1 MNRHSA
7 LLLCLAV
14 AAISVLGVIM
24 LASTS
29 VWIEGQRGD
38 YGHVWKQIMWF
49 GLGVVA
55 LMLCAWFDYRLLA
68 KHWLW
73 ILLGTCAILAL
84 CYVPGVGVER
94 NGETRWIYLPG
105 LGQFQPSEPAK
116 IGIILGIAGWF
127 ARYQAEATR
136 FWKGFVMPM
145 LLLGVPVALIFFEKD
160 MGTSVAIGAAGF
172 CVIYAAGTRLPY
184 LILSVILAGSTLSF
198 FVYTNANRMA
208 RIMAF
213 MNMEDPEVRR
223 NFGWQ
228 QYRGIVA
235 FMSGGLSGQGLG
247 NGSEKH
253 GYLPFAHT
261 DFIFAAMG
269 EEMGLI
275 ATLGIVL
282 CFVMVTLAGM
292 SITMHAPD
300 HFGRLLGL
308 GLTAVIIIPALM
320 NIGVVTGSIPNTG
333 LPLPFMSY
341 GGSNLLFTLCSI
353 GLLLSIHRRAVYAS
367 RTDLPLTKQ
376 RRFALKI

>member
-7 LLLCLAV
+7 LILCLSV
-14 AAISVLGVIM
+14 AFISVLGVIM

-29 VWIEGQRGD
+29 VWVGGAKSD
-38 YGHVWKQIMWF
+38 YSHVLKQVQWF

-55 LMLCAWFDYRLLA
+55 LFVCSWFDYRLLA
-68 KHWLW
+68 KYWFW
-73 ILLGTCAILAL
+73 ILLGTCLLLSL
-84 CYVPGVGVER
+84 CYVPGLGVER
-94 NGETRWIYLPG
+94 NGETRWIALPG

-116 IGIILGIAGWF
+116 IGIILGVSGWF

-136 FWKGFVMPM
+136 FWRGFVMPM
-145 LLLGVPVALIFFEKD
+145 LLLGLPVALIFFEKD
-160 MGTSVAIGAAGF
+160 MGTAVSVGAAGF

-184 LILSVILAGSTLSF
+184 LILAVIMAASTLSF
-198 FVYTNANRMA
+198 FVYTNSNRMA
-208 RIMAF
+208 RITAF
-213 MNMEDPEVRR
+213 QNMDDPEVQR

-228 QYRGIVA
+228 QFRAIIA
-235 FMSGGLSGQGLG
+235 FKSGGVTGQGLG
-247 NGSEKH
+247 NGAEKH

-269 EEMGLI
+269 EELGLM
-275 ATLGIVL
+275 ATLAIVFS
-282 CFVMVTLAGM
+282 FVMLTLAGM
-292 SITMHAPD
+292 VVTFHAPD

-308 GLTAVIIIPALM
+308 GLTAVIVIPALM

-341 GGSNLLFTLCSI
+341 GGSNLLFTLCSV

-367 RTDLPLTKQ
+367 RTDLPVTKQ